1 MEVGLVRSIDIDQIM
16 QQAYLDYA
24 MSVIVA
30 RALPD
35 ARDGLK
41 PVHRRILYAMFDMGL
56 HPDTAYKKSAR
67 IVGEVLGKYHP
78 HGDMAVYESMARMA
92 QDFSMRCLLVE
103 GQGNFGSVDGDPP
116 AAMRYTEAR
125 LTSPAMEM
133 LADIRKNTVHFS
145 DNFDGSLQEPDVLPS
160 ALPNLLVN
168 GATGIAVGMSTN
180 IPPHNLCEVVDAL
193 VYMLENWDRLDDVNI
208 EDLMKFIQGPDFPTG
223 GLIVQDTHEDDLTA
237 AYGTGRGRVTVQSRC
252 HIEEITRGRNRIIV
266 TELPY
271 MTNKSS
277 LIEHIAELARGGNL
291 EGVADLR
298 DESDRHGLR
307 IVVELTR
314 TAEPEKV
321 LQVLYKRTAMRST
334 FGIIMLALVDGEPRM
349 LSLKQALRVYL
360 DHRLLV
366 IRRRGEYELEKARS
380 RLHILEGLRVA
391 LKHLDEII
399 DLIKKAP
406 DADIARDRLMK
417 RYRLSEIQAQ
427 AILDMQLRRLAALER
442 KKIED
447 EYKELLA
454 QIKLLEGLLR
464 SPVKIRQ
471 TVATE
476 LRQVKE
482 AYGDRRRTQITRL
495 GVGAKSVLPVLTA
508 TDLLP
513 EQIVWVS
520 ATSEGLVSRT
530 LDEKP
535 PRISGTAAP
544 RFLLQVNTRD
554 TLFLVSEKGEAAG
567 VPVQTLPEAEHPQ
580 DGAPAHKVSALSE
593 GDKLAALFTLPPKE
607 ERLGGWYVFT
617 ATQLGMLKKTSLEE
631 LPGPT
636 GHSFTLVKVN
646 EDDKLGWVRL
656 TDGKAEILL
665 ATADG
670 MAIRFHED
678 EVRPMGLVAIGVGGI
693 KLGARDL
700 VIGMEL
706 LPRRRDILLLSSDGK
721 AKRVA
726 ADQFPRQGRHGQGV
740 MAWKLPRTSQLVGIA
755 AGKPST
761 RVTLLLD
768 KLSPKAIRFDEAPL
782 QTRAASGKSVID
794 LKAGYQ
800 VLGLSI
806 SWAVPRAVVGEKDIT
821 EKELEVPEEPDELQ
835 VPEMEQLTFGMVEPA
850 IKDSSKGEKSKTPKP
865 RRVTGQK
872 AKSSPPKAKR
882 TKVAQATLITK
893 AITTKHEPPATKA
906 GRPKS
911 TKVVAAGKEKA
922 TAKPVQAP
930 LIDKKVAEKEI
941 APAKKVGRPRSTKVV
956 ATMTVKAT
964 AKPVQAP
971 LNDKKGATQ
980 EKVPVKKVGRPRSN
994 KIVATGKEKPTAKA
1008 VQAPLVDKKA
1018 AEQKSVP
1025 PKKVGRPKSTKVST
1039 TEQTK
1044 TNTNAG
1050 RLKLKV
1056 NTTLTIKKKT
1066 APKPGKPKGG
1076 IKSIADSEKKPASK
1090 PDRTS
1095 SVKTRSKKTAQTRS
1109 TKGQTMKTV
1118 PSKPATR
1125 KKSQGK
1131 FTVKSATAPAVII
1144 LPPSWKPKRSK
1155 PTRPRRMVKPAK
1167 PKTGR

>member
-1 MEVGLVRSIDIDQIM
+1 MEVGLVRSIDIDQTM

-56 HPDTAYKKSAR
+56 RPDTAYKKSAR

-125 LTSPAMEM
+125 LTPPAMEM
-133 LADIRKNTVHFS
+133 LADIRKETVDFS

-180 IPPHNLCEVVDAL
+180 IPHHNLGEVVDAL
-193 VYMLENWDRLDDVNI
+193 IYMLENWERLDDVNI
-208 EDLMKFIQGPDFPTG
+208 EDLMNFIQGPDFPTG

-237 AYGTGRGRVTVQSRC
+237 AYGTGRGRVTVQARC

-277 LIEHIAELARGGNL
+277 LIEHIAELAREGHL
-291 EGVADLR
+291 EGIADLR

-321 LQVLYKRTAMRST
+321 LQDLYKRTAMRST

-360 DHRLLV
+360 DHRLVV
-366 IRRRGEYELEKARS
+366 IRRRGEYELKKARS

-406 DADIARDRLMK
+406 DADVARDRLMK
-417 RYRLSEIQAQ
+417 RYRLTEIQAQ

-454 QIKLLEGLLR
+454 QIKLLEGLLH
-464 SPVKIRQ
+464 SPLKMRQ
-471 TVATE
+471 TVAAE
-476 LRQVKE
+476 LHQVKND
-482 AYGDRRRTQITRL
+482 YGDRRRTQITRL
-495 GVGAKSVLPVLTA
+495 GAGAKSVLPVLTA

-513 EQIVWVS
+513 EQTVWVS
-520 ATSEGLVSRT
+520 ATSDGLVSRT

-544 RFLLQVNTRD
+544 RFLLKVNTRD

-567 VPVQTLPEAEHPQ
+567 IPVQTLPEAENPQ
-580 DGAPAHKVSALSE
+580 AGAPAHKVSALSE
-593 GDKLAALFTLPPKE
+593 EDKLAAMFTLPPKE
-607 ERLGGWYVFT
+607 ERLKDWYVFT
-617 ATQLGMLKKTSLEE
+617 ATQQGMLKKTALEE

-636 GHSFTLVKVN
+636 GHSITLVKVN

-670 MAIRFHED
+670 MAIRFDED
-678 EVRPMGLVAIGVGGI
+678 EVRPMGMVAAGVGGI
-693 KLGARDL
+693 KLGVRDL

-706 LPRRRDILLLSSDGK
+706 IPRRGDILLLSSDGK

-726 ADQFPRQGRHGQGV
+726 TDQFPRQGRYGQGV
-740 MAWKLPRTSQLVGIA
+740 IAWKLPRTSQLVGIV
-755 AGKPST
+755 AGKAST

-768 KLSPKAIRFDEAPL
+768 KLSPKAMRLDEAPL
-782 QTRAASGKSVID
+782 QTRAASGKAVID

-806 SWAVPRAVVGEKDIT
+806 PWAVPRAVAGEKDMP
-821 EKELEVPEEPDELQ
+821 EKEIEVPEEPEEPQ
-835 VPEMEQLTFGMVEPA
+835 APEVEQLSFGMVEPTVPV
-850 IKDSSKGEKSKTPKP
+850 ISKGKKPQSRKSRTSAEHKTKPAPRKARAARAEQASLITKPAEISGKSEASKSSRTKSAKATLPEKGKSAAKRGRPKGSPKGAGKKSTSKVISIKEMKLNSKP
-865 RRVTGQK
+865 RRPKLSNKTT
-872 AKSSPPKAKR
+872 SP
-882 TKVAQATLITK
+882 
-893 AITTKHEPPATKA
+893 
-906 GRPKS
+906 
-911 TKVVAAGKEKA
+911 KEKKSIVKA
-922 TAKPVQAP
+922 RQPSR
-930 LIDKKVAEKEI
+930 DKTGTIREKKL
-941 APAKKVGRPRSTKVV
+941 PAKTGRS
-956 ATMTVKAT
+956 
-964 AKPVQAP
+964 
-971 LNDKKGATQ
+971 
-980 EKVPVKKVGRPRSN
+980 RP
-994 KIVATGKEKPTAKA
+994 G
-1008 VQAPLVDKKA
+1008 KA
-1018 AEQKSVP
+1018 AEIKT
-1025 PKKVGRPKSTKVST
+1025 RKVSRVT
-1039 TEQTK
+1039 DKLADKPGLKKTRTRKPRQT
-1044 TNTNAG
+1044 
-1050 RLKLKV
+1050 RM
-1056 NTTLTIKKKT
+1056 TIKSADTKMKIIIPSGWKPPTKK
-1066 APKPGKPKGG
+1066 
-1076 IKSIADSEKKPASK
+1076 ISS
-1090 PDRTS
+1090 TS
-1095 SVKTRSKKTAQTRS
+1095 RKVK
-1109 TKGQTMKTV
+1109 
-1118 PSKPATR
+1118 PSK
-1125 KKSQGK
+1125 
-1131 FTVKSATAPAVII
+1131 
-1144 LPPSWKPKRSK
+1144 SK
-1155 PTRPRRMVKPAK
+1155 H
-1167 PKTGR
+1167 

>member
-1 MEVGLVRSIDIDQIM
+1 MEVGLVRSIDINQTM

-56 HPDTAYKKSAR
+56 RPDTAYKKSAR

-125 LTSPAMEM
+125 LTAPAMEM
-133 LADIRKNTVHFS
+133 LADIRKETVHFS

-180 IPPHNLCEVVDAL
+180 IPPHNLGEVVDAL
-193 VYMLENWDRLDDVNI
+193 IYMLNNWERLDDVNI

-237 AYGTGRGRVTVQSRC
+237 AYGTGRGRVTVQARC

-271 MTNKSS
+271 MTNKST
-277 LIEHIAELARGGNL
+277 LIEHIAQLVRESHL
-291 EGVADLR
+291 EGLADLR

-321 LQVLYKRTAMRST
+321 LQDLYKRTAMRST

-360 DHRLLV
+360 DHRLVV
-366 IRRRGEYELEKARS
+366 IRRRGEYELAKARS

-417 RYRLSEIQAQ
+417 RYHLSEIQAQ

-447 EYKELLA
+447 EYKELLVH
-454 QIKLLEGLLR
+454 IKLLEGLLH
-464 SPVKIRQ
+464 SPLKMRQ
-471 TVATE
+471 TVAAE

-482 AYGDRRRTQITRL
+482 LYSDRRRTQITRL

-513 EQIVWVS
+513 EQTVWVA
-520 ATSEGLVSRT
+520 ATSDGLVSRT

-554 TLFLVSEKGEAAG
+554 TLFLVSDKGEAAG
-567 VPVQTLPEAEHPQ
+567 IPVQTLPEAESPQ
-580 DGAPAHKVSALSE
+580 AGAPVHKVSALSE
-593 GDKLAALFTLPPKE
+593 DDKLAALFTLPPKE
-607 ERLGGWYVFT
+607 ERLEGWYVFT
-617 ATQLGMLKKTSLEE
+617 ATQQGMLKKTALEE

-636 GHSFTLVKVN
+636 GHSITLVKVN

-665 ATADG
+665 VTADG

-678 EVRPMGLVAIGVGGI
+678 EVRPMGLVAAGVGGI
-693 KLGARDL
+693 KLGGRDL

-706 LPRRRDILLLSSDGK
+706 IPRRGDILLVTSDGK

-726 ADQFPRQGRHGQGV
+726 TDQFPRQGRYGQGV
-740 MAWKLPRTSQLVGIA
+740 IAWKLPRTSQLVGIA
-755 AGKPST
+755 AGKASA

-768 KLSPKAIRFDEAPL
+768 KLAPKAMRLDEAPL
-782 QTRAASGKSVID
+782 QTRAASGKPVID
-794 LKAGYQ
+794 LKPGYQ

-806 SWAVPRAVVGEKDIT
+806 LWAVPRAVAGEKDVP
-821 EKELEVPEEPDELQ
+821 EKEIEVPEEPEEQ
-835 VPEMEQLTFGMVEPA
+835 QPPEVEQLSFGMIEPTGPVISKSERPQSRKSRPTTKPKIKPVPRKVKSA
-850 IKDSSKGEKSKTPKP
+850 RAEQDSLISKSTETTKKASPSKSGRSETPRPTPVKKEKTAAKRGRPKKNAKGKIKKLTSRVVSIKEMILDSRPGGPKVGRKTGSIKDKKTGTKVARPPKVKADAGKDKKAPAKEGRSSPVKVTDSKLKKGSPSANNPTVKTRVKKTTPRKP
-865 RRVTGQK
+865 RR
-872 AKSSPPKAKR
+872 
-882 TKVAQATLITK
+882 
-893 AITTKHEPPATKA
+893 
-906 GRPKS
+906 
-911 TKVVAAGKEKA
+911 
-922 TAKPVQAP
+922 
-930 LIDKKVAEKEI
+930 
-941 APAKKVGRPRSTKVV
+941 
-956 ATMTVKAT
+956 
-964 AKPVQAP
+964 
-971 LNDKKGATQ
+971 
-980 EKVPVKKVGRPRSN
+980 
-994 KIVATGKEKPTAKA
+994 
-1008 VQAPLVDKKA
+1008 
-1018 AEQKSVP
+1018 
-1025 PKKVGRPKSTKVST
+1025 
-1039 TEQTK
+1039 
-1044 TNTNAG
+1044 
-1050 RLKLKV
+1050 
-1056 NTTLTIKKKT
+1056 
-1066 APKPGKPKGG
+1066 
-1076 IKSIADSEKKPASK
+1076 
-1090 PDRTS
+1090 
-1095 SVKTRSKKTAQTRS
+1095 TR
-1109 TKGQTMKTV
+1109 M
-1118 PSKPATR
+1118 
-1125 KKSQGK
+1125 
-1131 FTVKSATAPAVII
+1131 TVKSADARVKVII
-1144 LPPSWKPKRSK
+1144 PPGWKPLSKGTSTKRS
-1155 PTRPRRMVKPAK
+1155 VKYPK
-1167 PKTGR
+1167 PKH

>member
-1 MEVGLVRSIDIDQIM
+1 MEVGLVRSIDINQTM

-56 HPDTAYKKSAR
+56 RPDTAYKKSAR

-125 LTSPAMEM
+125 LTAPAMEL
-133 LADIRKNTVHFS
+133 LADIRKGTVDFS

-160 ALPNLLVN
+160 ALPNMLVN

-180 IPPHNLCEVVDAL
+180 IPPHNLGEVVDAL
-193 VYMLENWDRLDDVNI
+193 IYMLENWERLDDVNI

-223 GLIVQDTHEDDLTA
+223 GLIVQDTHEDDLNA
-237 AYGTGRGRVTVQSRC
+237 AYGTGRGRVTVQARC

-277 LIEHIAELARGGNL
+277 LIEHIAQLAREGHL
-291 EGVADLR
+291 EGIADLR

-314 TAEPEKV
+314 TAEPEKI
-321 LQVLYKRTAMRST
+321 LQDLYKRTAMRST

-360 DHRLLV
+360 DHRLVV

-380 RLHILEGLRVA
+380 RIHILEGLRVA

-399 DLIKKAP
+399 ELIKKAP

-454 QIKLLEGLLR
+454 QIKQLEGLLR
-464 SPVKIRQ
+464 SPLKMRQ
-471 TVATE
+471 TVAAE
-476 LRQVKE
+476 LRQVKND
-482 AYGDRRRTQITRL
+482 YGDRRRTQITRL
-495 GVGAKSVLPVLTA
+495 GAGAKSVLPVLTA

-513 EQIVWVS
+513 EQTVWVS
-520 ATSEGLVSRT
+520 ATSDGLVSRT

-567 VPVQTLPEAEHPQ
+567 IPVQTLPEAENPQ
-580 DGAPAHKVSALSE
+580 DGAPAHKVSALPE
-593 GDKLAALFTLPPKE
+593 EDKLTALFTLPPKE
-607 ERLGGWYVFT
+607 ERLEGWFVFT
-617 ATQLGMLKKTSLEE
+617 ATQQGMLKKTSLEE

-636 GHSFTLVKVN
+636 GHSITLVKIN

-656 TDGKAEILL
+656 TDGRAEILL
-665 ATADG
+665 VTADG
-670 MAIRFHED
+670 KAIRFHED
-678 EVRPMGLVAIGVGGI
+678 EVRPMGLVAAGVGGI

-706 LPRRRDILLLSSDGK
+706 IPRRGDILLLTSDGK

-726 ADQFPRQGRHGQGV
+726 TDQFPRQGRHGQGV
-740 MAWKLPRTSQLVGIA
+740 IAWKLPRTSQLVGIA
-755 AGKPST
+755 AGKAST
-761 RVTLLLD
+761 RVTLMLD
-768 KLSPKAIRFDEAPL
+768 KLSPKAMRLDEAPL
-782 QTRAASGKSVID
+782 QTRTASGKTVID

-800 VLGLSI
+800 VFGLSI
-806 SWAVPRAVVGEKDIT
+806 PWAVPRAIAGEKDIP
-821 EKELEVPEEPDELQ
+821 EKEIEVPEEPEELQ
-835 VPEMEQLTFGMVEPA
+835 APEVEQLSFGVIEPISPVISKSEKPKSRRSRNSA
-850 IKDSSKGEKSKTPKP
+850 KLKAKPTSRKARAEQASLITKLAAVTKKAPSAKSSRLKTPK
-865 RRVTGQK
+865 
-872 AKSSPPKAKR
+872 ASPEA
-882 TKVAQATLITK
+882 
-893 AITTKHEPPATKA
+893 
-906 GRPKS
+906 
-911 TKVVAAGKEKA
+911 KEKA
-922 TAKPVQAP
+922 T
-930 LIDKKVAEKEI
+930 
-941 APAKKVGRPRSTKVV
+941 TK
-956 ATMTVKAT
+956 
-964 AKPVQAP
+964 
-971 LNDKKGATQ
+971 
-980 EKVPVKKVGRPRSN
+980 R
-994 KIVATGKEKPTAKA
+994 
-1008 VQAPLVDKKA
+1008 
-1018 AEQKSVP
+1018 
-1025 PKKVGRPKSTKVST
+1025 
-1039 TEQTK
+1039 
-1044 TNTNAG
+1044 G
-1050 RLKLKV
+1050 RLKGSTK
-1056 NTTLTIKKKT
+1056 NTRESLTSRVVSIKEMKLN
-1066 APKPGKPKGG
+1066 
-1076 IKSIADSEKKPASK
+1076 SK
-1090 PDRTS
+1090 PDRPKLS
-1095 SVKTRSKKTAQTRS
+1095 SKATAVKKKRTVPKAGRHSTVKAGATKDKKPPAKAGRSSQI
-1109 TKGQTMKTV
+1109 KTV
-1118 PSKPATR
+1118 AS
-1125 KKSQGK
+1125 
-1131 FTVKSATAPAVII
+1131 
-1144 LPPSWKPKRSK
+1144 KPKRARVGASK
-1155 PTRPRRMVKPAK
+1155 PVV
-1167 PKTGR
+1167 KTGVKKTGTRKPRQTKMTIKSADAKTKVIIPTGWKPPTKRTSTPKRNVKSPKLKR

>member
-1 MEVGLVRSIDIDQIM
+1 MEVGLVRSIDIDQTM

-56 HPDTAYKKSAR
+56 RPDTAYKKSAR

-125 LTSPAMEM
+125 LTSPAMEL
-133 LADIRKNTVHFS
+133 LADIRKNTVDFS

-160 ALPNLLVN
+160 AIPNMLVN

-180 IPPHNLCEVVDAL
+180 IPPHNLGEVVDAL
-193 VYMLENWDRLDDVNI
+193 IFMLENWERLDDVNI
-208 EDLMKFIQGPDFPTG
+208 ENLMKFIQGPDFPTG

-237 AYGTGRGRVTVQSRC
+237 AYGTGRGRVTVQARC
-252 HIEEITRGRNRIIV
+252 HIEEITRGRSRIIV

-271 MTNKSS
+271 LTNKSS
-277 LIEHIAELARGGNL
+277 LIERIAELAREGRL
-291 EGVADLR
+291 EGIADLR

-307 IVVELTR
+307 IVIELTR

-321 LQVLYKRTAMRST
+321 LQGLYKSTPMRST

-360 DHRLLV
+360 EHRLVV
-366 IRRRGEYELEKARS
+366 IRRRGEYELEKARQ

-391 LKHLDEII
+391 LKHLDAII
-399 DLIKKAP
+399 ALIRKAP

-454 QIKLLEGLLR
+454 QIKKLEGLLH
-464 SPVKIRQ
+464 SPLKMRQ
-471 TVATE
+471 TVASE

-482 AYGDRRRTQITRL
+482 LYADRRRTQITRL
-495 GVGAKSVLPVLTA
+495 GAGARSVLPVLTA

-513 EQIVWVS
+513 EQTVWVS
-520 ATSEGLVSRT
+520 ATSDGLVSRT

-535 PRISGTAAP
+535 PRISGMAAP

-554 TLFLVSEKGEAAG
+554 TLFLVTEQGEAAG
-567 VPVQTLPEAEHPQ
+567 IPVQTVPEAQTPQ
-580 DGAPAHKVSALSE
+580 DGVPADKVSALSE
-593 GDKLAALFTLPPKE
+593 DDRLAALFTLPPKE
-607 ERLGGWYVFT
+607 ERLEGWYVFT
-617 ATQLGMLKKTSLEE
+617 TTQQGMLKKTTLEE
-631 LPGPT
+631 MPGPT
-636 GHSFTLVKVN
+636 GHRFTLVKVN

-678 EVRPMGLVAIGVGGI
+678 DVRPMGLVAAGVGGI

-706 LPRRRDILLLSSDGK
+706 IPRRGDILLVTSDGK
-721 AKRVA
+721 AKRVSV
-726 ADQFPRQGRHGQGV
+726 DQFPRQGRHGQGV
-740 MAWKLPRTSQLVGIA
+740 IAWKLPRTSQLVGIA
-755 AGKPST
+755 AGKGNT

-768 KLSPKAIRFDEAPL
+768 KLAPKAMRLDEAPL
-782 QTRAASGKSVID
+782 QTRAASGKPVIE

-800 VLGLSI
+800 LLGLSI
-806 SWAVPRAVVGEKDIT
+806 PWSVPRPIEGEKVTPD
-821 EKELEVPEEPDELQ
+821 KEPEVPEEFEEPAA
-835 VPEMEQLTFGMVEPA
+835 PEVEQLTFGMIEPDAQVKKSARNVKTRRARTSSKARTKSTTRKPRVTEAKGASVTKKPAPTTPKAAARKRGRPKSSKSASTAKNALMAQVSQPELTAMSTVDRAKKTSARSSRSRTATTKKTVTPGKPVTNVGRPPSAKSTSTPPKPSSRRSSKTGPEPA
-850 IKDSSKGEKSKTPKP
+850 TKKKVAEASQPPSTKTAGTTTKQPARRSSKTKPESVAKKPATAANQPRSSKTAGTTSKPPARRSTKPKTGTAAKKPSPKASQP
-865 RRVTGQK
+865 RSTKTTRTAPKQP
-872 AKSSPPKAKR
+872 ARRSSKSSPPQK
-882 TKVAQATLITK
+882 
-893 AITTKHEPPATKA
+893 
-906 GRPKS
+906 KS
-911 TKVVAAGKEKA
+911 T
-922 TAKPVQAP
+922 
-930 LIDKKVAEKEI
+930 
-941 APAKKVGRPRSTKVV
+941 PRSGT
-956 ATMTVKAT
+956 AQRTVKLPPGW
-964 AKPVQAP
+964 KPLP
-971 LNDKKGATQ
+971 
-980 EKVPVKKVGRPRSN
+980 
-994 KIVATGKEKPTAKA
+994 KPT
-1008 VQAPLVDKKA
+1008 
-1018 AEQKSVP
+1018 S
-1025 PKKVGRPKSTKVST
+1025 STKR
-1039 TEQTK
+1039 
-1044 TNTNAG
+1044 N
-1050 RLKLKV
+1050 
-1056 NTTLTIKKKT
+1056 
-1066 APKPGKPKGG
+1066 
-1076 IKSIADSEKKPASK
+1076 
-1090 PDRTS
+1090 
-1095 SVKTRSKKTAQTRS
+1095 
-1109 TKGQTMKTV
+1109 
-1118 PSKPATR
+1118 
-1125 KKSQGK
+1125 
-1131 FTVKSATAPAVII
+1131 VKS
-1144 LPPSWKPKRSK
+1144 KRSK
-1155 PTRPRRMVKPAK
+1155 Q
-1167 PKTGR
+1167 

>member
-1 MEVGLVRSIDIDQIM
+1 MEVGLVRSVDIDKTM

-56 HPDTAYKKSAR
+56 RPDTAYKKSAR

-125 LTSPAMEM
+125 LTAPAMEL
-133 LADIRKNTVHFS
+133 LADIRKETVDFS
-145 DNFDGSLQEPDVLPS
+145 DNFDASLQEPDVLP
-160 ALPNLLVN
+160 AAMPNLLVN

-180 IPPHNLCEVVDAL
+180 IPPHNLGEVVDAL
-193 VYMLENWDRLDDVNI
+193 VYMLNNWERLDDVNL
-208 EDLMKFIQGPDFPTG
+208 EDLMKFIHGPDFPTG
-223 GLIVQDTHEDDLTA
+223 GLIVQDTHEEDLNA
-237 AYGTGRGRVTVQSRC
+237 AYGTGRGRVTVQARC

-291 EGVADLR
+291 EGIADLR

-360 DHRLLV
+360 DHRLVV
-366 IRRRGEYELEKARS
+366 IRRRGEYELAKAKS

-399 DLIKKAP
+399 ELIKKAP

-417 RYRLSEIQAQ
+417 RYRLSEVQAQ

-454 QIKLLEGLLR
+454 QIKLLEGLLH
-464 SPVKIRQ
+464 SPLKMRQ
-471 TVATE
+471 IVATE
-476 LRQVKE
+476 LLQVKE

-495 GVGAKSVLPVLTA
+495 GAGAKSVLPVLTA

-513 EQIVWVS
+513 EQTVWVS
-520 ATSEGLVSRT
+520 ATSDGLVSRT

-535 PRISGTAAP
+535 PRISGAAAP

-567 VPVQTLPEAEHPQ
+567 IPVQTLPEAESPQ
-580 DGAPAHKVSALSE
+580 DGAPSHKVSALSE
-593 GDKLAALFTLPPKE
+593 EDKLAALFTLPPKE
-607 ERLGGWYVFT
+607 ERLEGWFVFT
-617 ATQLGMLKKTSLEE
+617 ATQQGMLKKTSLEE
-631 LPGPT
+631 LPGST

-656 TDGKAEILL
+656 TDGLAEILL
-665 ATADG
+665 VTADG

-678 EVRPMGLVAIGVGGI
+678 AVRPMGLVAAGVGGI

-706 LPRRRDILLLSSDGK
+706 LPRRAEILLVTSDGK
-721 AKRVA
+721 AKRVPP
-726 ADQFPRQGRHGQGV
+726 DQFPRQGRYGQGV
-740 MAWKLPRTSQLVGIA
+740 IAWKLPRTSQLVGVA
-755 AGKPST
+755 AGKPNT

-768 KLSPKAIRFDEAPL
+768 KLSPKAMRFDEAPL
-782 QTRAASGKSVID
+782 QTRIASGKSVID

-806 SWAVPRAVVGEKDIT
+806 PWAVPRAVVGEKAML
-821 EKELEVPEEPDELQ
+821 EKELEVPAEPEEQ
-835 VPEMEQLTFGMVEPA
+835 VSPSVEQLSFGMDGQSA
-850 IKDSSKGEKSKTPKP
+850 QASPKAAKP
-865 RRVTGQK
+865 KKQKPVSPLK
-872 AKSSPPKAKR
+872 AK
-882 TKVAQATLITK
+882 TKPVERKTKTALAAQATLITK
-893 AITTKHEPPATKA
+893 SVGTQKKTPSAKSSPPRTSKVKPTSAGKSLSKR
-906 GRPKS
+906 GRPKVIKTPQPSKGKAPANQSSRPKSSPKTPKRNALHPTQKAGS
-911 TKVVAAGKEKA
+911 TRKTKTSPASARKA
-922 TAKPVQAP
+922 IKPAS
-930 LIDKKVAEKEI
+930 KTGGSSAEKVSK
-941 APAKKVGRPRSTKVV
+941 AKTKQS
-956 ATMTVKAT
+956 VKPT
-964 AKPVQAP
+964 
-971 LNDKKGATQ
+971 
-980 EKVPVKKVGRPRSN
+980 S
-994 KIVATGKEKPTAKA
+994 KPTAK
-1008 VQAPLVDKKA
+1008 PT
-1018 AEQKSVP
+1018 
-1025 PKKVGRPKSTKVST
+1025 TKPSARTVT
-1039 TEQTK
+1039 
-1044 TNTNAG
+1044 
-1050 RLKLKV
+1050 
-1056 NTTLTIKKKT
+1056 KKT
-1066 APKPGKPKGG
+1066 ASR
-1076 IKSIADSEKKPASK
+1076 KS
-1090 PDRTS
+1090 R
-1095 SVKTRSKKTAQTRS
+1095 QT
-1109 TKGQTMKTV
+1109 KMI
-1118 PSKPATR
+1118 
-1125 KKSQGK
+1125 
-1131 FTVKSATAPAVII
+1131 VKSLDTNTKVI
-1144 LPPSWKPKRSK
+1144 LPPSWKPPTKKNPSTRRNTRSQ
-1155 PTRPRRMVKPAK
+1155 K
-1167 PKTGR
+1167 PKP